1 MGIELIRIQGSA
13 ISSGKGISDEFRD
26 IFKQIIKFKKC
37 PVMLDGGIGG
47 IQDVEQIFNLGFD
60 YVLVNSCLFKEG
72 KSPHIILKEICEKFS
87 NNC

>member
-37 PVMLDGGIGG
+37 PVMLDGGIG
-47 IQDVEQIFNLGFD
+47 E
-60 YVLVNSCLFKEG
+60 FKMLN
-72 KSPHIILKEICEKFS
+72 KYLILDLIMY
-87 NNC
+87 